1 MDFKEDKFFSNEV
14 YISWLGSVYINSK
27 KEDFKRAIKSIEW
40 QDCKYMQEIII
51 VKDGVISME
60 LENFLKN
67 YSFKFSHKIISL
79 KNNRGLGIAMK
90 IGSKSCFGKYIA
102 RFDTDDINLPNRLST
117 QIPILENDQ
126 KIGLVSSAVFEK
138 SIKNKIFYK
147 IPYKKSLKE
156 IIYKL
161 NPINHPTVT
170 MNKAILFKVGNY
182 ENVKYFEDY
191 YLWLKFVKH
200 GYRINLINDALVLMN
215 IEDKYRKRW
224 GIKYFFYESNFLLK
238 VLKNKLIK
246 KVYIIYFIPRLLSRI
261 MIIPIFQNNIRKTR
275 RVLSN
280 YKIPEI

>member
-161 NPINHPTVT
+161 NPINHPTVI

>member
-1 MDFKEDKFFSNEV
+1 MNFQEDNFFSNEV
-14 YISWLGSVYINSK
+14 YISWLGSIYINSK
-27 KEDFKRAIKSIEW
+27 KEDFVKAIKSIEW
-40 QDCKYMQEIII
+40 QDCKYIQEIII
-51 VKDGVISME
+51 VKDGLISKE

-79 KNNRGLGIAMK
+79 KHNRGLGIAMK
-90 IGSKSCFGKYIA
+90 IGSQNCIGKYIA

-117 QIPILENDQ
+117 QIPILENDH

-156 IIYKL
+156 IINKF
-161 NPINHPTVT
+161 NPINHPTVI
-170 MNKAILFKVGNY
+170 MNKAILFEVGNY

-191 YLWLKFVKH
+191 YLWLKFIKF
-200 GYRINLINDALVLMN
+200 GYRITLINNALVLMN
-215 IEDKYRKRW
+215 VEDKYRKRW
-224 GIKYFFYESNFLLK
+224 GIKYFFYELKFIFK

-246 KVYIIYFIPRLLSRI
+246 KVYILYFIPRLLSRI
-261 MIIPIFQNNIRKTR
+261 IIIPIFQNKIRKKR
-275 RVLSN
+275 RELSN

>member
-1 MDFKEDKFFSNEV
+1 MNFEGDNFFSNEV

-27 KEDFKRAIKSIEW
+27 IEDFVRAIKSIEW
-40 QDCKYMQEIII
+40 QDCKYIQEIII
-51 VKDGVISME
+51 VKDGLISEE

-67 YSFKFSHKIISL
+67 YKFKFSHKIISL

-90 IGSKSCFGKYIA
+90 IGSENCIGKYIA

-117 QIPILENDQ
+117 QIPILENDH

-156 IIYKL
+156 IINKF
-161 NPINHPTVT
+161 NPINHPTVI
-170 MNKAILFKVGNY
+170 MNKAILFEVGNY

-191 YLWLKFVKH
+191 YLWLKFFKS
-200 GYRINLINDALVLMN
+200 GYRITLINDALVLMN
-215 IEDKYRKRW
+215 IEEKYRKRW
-224 GIKYFFYESNFLLK
+224 GIKYFFYESNFIFK

-246 KVYIIYFIPRLLSRI
+246 KVYILYFIPRLLSRL
-261 MIIPIFQNNIRKTR
+261 MIIPIFQNKIRNKR
-275 RVLSN
+275 RGLSN

>member
-1 MDFKEDKFFSNEV
+1 MNFKEDNFFSNEV

-40 QDCKYMQEIII
+40 QDCKYIQEIII
-51 VKDGVISME
+51 VKDGHISKE

-67 YSFKFSHKIISL
+67 YKFKFSHKIISL

-90 IGSKSCFGKYIA
+90 IGSKSCIGKYIA

-117 QIPILENDQ
+117 QIPILEDDQ

-156 IIYKL
+156 IIYKF
-161 NPINHPTVT
+161 NPINHPTVI
-170 MNKAILFKVGNY
+170 MNKAMLFKVGNY

-191 YLWLKFVKH
+191 YLWLKFLKY
-200 GYRINLINDALVLMN
+200 GYRITLIYDALVLMN

-224 GIKYFFYESNFLLK
+224 GIKYFFYESIFIFK

-246 KVYIIYFIPRLLSRI
+246 KVYIIYFIPRLLSR
-261 MIIPIFQNNIRKTR
+261 MIILPIFQNNIRKKR
-275 RVLSN
+275 RELTN